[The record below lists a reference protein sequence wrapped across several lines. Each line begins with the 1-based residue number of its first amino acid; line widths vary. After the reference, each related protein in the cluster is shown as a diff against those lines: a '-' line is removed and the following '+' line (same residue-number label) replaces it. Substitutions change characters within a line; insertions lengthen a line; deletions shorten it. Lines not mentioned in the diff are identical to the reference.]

1 MGTPF
6 CFEQSS
12 PLSTC
17 SFLVL
22 GEVFLYRP
30 YSKLL
35 SKRSGRPYYHGQET
49 PTSHE
54 GWGGRPVTKST
65 ATLPMGVGVWVYP
78 YHPLKRDSGL
88 GQASLSRQRCLR
100 RDTGTKG
107 VI

>member
-1 MGTPF
+1 MCAAGWDKQVLPDYGNSFLLRT
-6 CFEQSS
+6 EQSS

-35 SKRSGRPYYHGQET
+35 SKRSGRPYYHGQGT

-54 GWGGRPVTKST
+54 EWGG
-65 ATLPMGVGVWVYP
+65 
-78 YHPLKRDSGL
+78 
-88 GQASLSRQRCLR
+88 GQAC
-100 RDTGTKG
+100 D
-107 VI
+107 